1 MIEESY
7 LLSGVQGISDEL
19 LENSILTTYDTVEK
33 VISSLSSDWLTSSS
47 VTTTLLLSKGL
58 GFFLITWGRNIGD
71 WPTDVSLSEV
81 STGYRVGIMGR
92 ALLYTLFVLD
102 DFRYIFKLICKFIIF
117 ICRKLEG
124 YSAPICGSAEI
135 FQVLSK
141 YSKLLYADQSTF
153 SAIQRMLDI
162 KKCAFELEA
171 SVSCLT
177 STPPQFLAL
186 DSLEADQEALKL
198 IDNLQDIINIVDLW
212 RNN

>member
-102 DFRYIFKLICKFIIF
+102 DFR
-117 ICRKLEG
+117 
-124 YSAPICGSAEI
+124 
-135 FQVLSK
+135 
-141 YSKLLYADQSTF
+141 
-153 SAIQRMLDI
+153 
-162 KKCAFELEA
+162 
-171 SVSCLT
+171 
-177 STPPQFLAL
+177 
-186 DSLEADQEALKL
+186 
-198 IDNLQDIINIVDLW
+198 
-212 RNN
+212 